1 MSPFRFPALIESA
14 DLLMRPPEPRDAR
27 ALFGEM
33 LGDVETTRHL
43 SFKRHTQLDETLAFI
58 DDSAHGWRSGELIRW
73 VLEDRASGR
82 LTGMIELRPHPP
94 RVEVGVMISRR
105 GGARRRRAG
114 LHALRKLLAWMLAQ
128 PPILRIYAYCAV
140 DGDAHSSMEKLGFT
154 LEAKLT
160 NYECRPNLGVLAGD
174 SYLYAM
180 TRPLQAP
187 DDTPATRWLAEYAA
201 LDADFESGGID
212 TASHGHALAH
222 GHAKGPQIA
231 AS

>member
-14 DLLMRPPEPRDAR
+14 DLLMRPPEPRDAQ
-27 ALFGEM
+27 ALFDEM
-33 LGDVETTRHL
+33 LGDVATTRHL
-43 SFKRHTQLDETLAFI
+43 SFRRHTTLDETLAFI
-58 DDSAHGWRSGELIRW
+58 DDSAQGWRSGELIRW

-180 TRPLQAP
+180 TRPLQAL

-201 LDADFESGGID
+201 LEADLEPGDIDAVSD
-212 TASHGHALAH
+212 ALVHAQE
-222 GHAKGPQIA
+222 PRIA

>member
-14 DLLMRPPEPRDAR
+14 DLLMRPPEPRDAQ
-27 ALFGEM
+27 ALFDEM
-33 LGDVETTRHL
+33 LGDAETTRHL
-43 SFKRHTQLDETLAFI
+43 SFRRHTQLDETLAFI
-58 DDSAHGWRSGELIRW
+58 DDSTQGWRSGELIRW

-180 TRPLQAP
+180 TRPLHAP
-187 DDTPATRWLAEYAA
+187 EDTPATRWLAEYAA
-201 LDADFESGGID
+201 LDAELEPGGMH
-212 TASHGHALAH
+212 AAAHELALGHGHAQD
-222 GHAKGPQIA
+222 PQIA